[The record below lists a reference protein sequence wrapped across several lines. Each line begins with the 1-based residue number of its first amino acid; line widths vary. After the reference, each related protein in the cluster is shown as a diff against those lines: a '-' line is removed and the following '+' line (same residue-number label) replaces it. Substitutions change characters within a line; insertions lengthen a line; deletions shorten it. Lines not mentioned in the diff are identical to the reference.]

1 MVLAPQRGALLPGS
15 GQHNAT
21 SVTMDVGRY
30 RELGVIEEMALA
42 DLLVVDVIRSPGS
55 TLSHAGK
62 ELRNDHERWRDI
74 QEYYADLTKVE
85 TI

>member
-1 MVLAPQRGALLPGS
+1 MQISTSVGVVQVMWCRHGEPVMVLAPQRGALLPGS

-55 TLSHAGK
+55 TLSHTGK
-62 ELRNDHERWRDI
+62 R
-74 QEYYADLTKVE
+74 TS
-85 TI
+85 